1 MVVVGCVSGGSFDT
15 ADYDYALNNYNKML
29 EAISEAEAR
38 VQAFVRRNQ
47 VIFIVSNKI
56 GF

>member
-1 MVVVGCVSGGSFDT
+1 MLVCICGGYFDT

-47 VIFIVSNKI
+47 VTLCLTMCPK
-56 GF
+56 